1 MLIRSWNLFHGN
13 SFPPG
18 RTSYLEEMVRLASAD
33 HPDVLLLQE
42 VPVWALGQLGTWSGM
57 TAVSDVAQRPRLGPL
72 PIPAE
77 LGRRLTGLNP
87 GMLRSAFAG
96 QGNAILLGKGLRATA
111 HDVLTLNPP
120 EFRRA
125 EAQRLGLD
133 TLARLA
139 WAKERRICQ
148 ALRVVRD
155 GAPPLVIANLHTTS
169 SPGDPRIPG
178 AELRRAAAWVDT
190 FAGEGDVVV
199 LGGDFNVKPH
209 AGAALPG
216 YSDPG
221 PAGIDH
227 LLVRGAQPSPL
238 RAWPD
243 ERRSRDGILF
253 SDHTPIE
260 LEIP

>member
-1 MLIRSWNLFHGN
+1 
-13 SFPPG
+13 
-18 RTSYLEEMVRLASAD
+18 
-33 HPDVLLLQE
+33 
-42 VPVWALGQLGTWSGM
+42 
-57 TAVSDVAQRPRLGPL
+57 
-72 PIPAE
+72 
-77 LGRRLTGLNP
+77 
-87 GMLRSAFAG
+87 MLRSAFAG
-96 QGNAILLGKGLRATA
+96 QGNAILLGEGLRATTR
-111 HDVLTLNPP
+111 DVLTLNPA

-148 ALRVVRD
+148 AVRALRD
-155 GAPPLVIANLHTTS
+155 GGPPLVIANLHTTS
-169 SPGDPRIPG
+169 SPGDPRIPEG
-178 AELRRAAAWVDT
+178 ELRRAAVWVDSFT
-190 FAGEGDVVV
+190 EEGDVVV
-199 LGGDFNVKPH
+199 LGGDFNVEPH

-227 LLVRGAQPSPL
+227 VLVRGAQPSPL

>member
-13 SFPPG
+13 SCPPG
-18 RTSYLEEMVRLASAD
+18 RTSYLEEMVKLVTAD

-42 VPVWALGQLGTWSGM
+42 VPVWALGYLATWSAM
-57 TAVSDVAQRPRLGPL
+57 TAVADVAQRPRLGPL

-77 LGRRLTGLNP
+77 LGRRLTAIDPGL
-87 GMLRSAFAG
+87 LRSAFSG
-96 QGNAILLGKGLRATA
+96 QGNAILLGGSLQATV

-125 EAQRLGLD
+125 ETRRLGLD
-133 TLARLA
+133 VLARLA

-148 ALRVVRD
+148 AVRAARE
-155 GAPPLVIANLHTTS
+155 GGPPLVVANLHATS
-169 SPGDPRIPG
+169 SPGDPRIPE
-178 AELRRAAAWVDT
+178 AELRRAAAWVELL
-190 FAGEGDVVV
+190 AEEGDVVV
-199 LGGDFNVKPH
+199 VGGDFNVRPH
-209 AGAALPG
+209 SGALLPG

-221 PAGIDH
+221 PAIDH
-227 LLVRGAQPSPL
+227 LLVRGAEPSPL

-243 ERRSRDGILF
+243 ERRRRDGILL

>member
-1 MLIRSWNLFHGN
+1 VLVRSWNLFHGN
-13 SFPPG
+13 TVPPQREG
-18 RTSYLEEMVRLASAD
+18 FLDEMVRLATVD
-33 HPDVLLLQE
+33 DPDVLCLQE
-42 VPVWALGQLGTWSGM
+42 VPAWALGRF
-57 TAVSDVAQRPRLGPL
+57 TAGDVAARPAIGPL

-77 LGRRLTGLNP
+77 LGRRLTALNP
-87 GMLRSAFAG
+87 GLLRSAFAG
-96 QGNAILLGKGLRATA
+96 QGNATLLGEGLRTTA
-111 HDVLTLNPP
+111 HDVVTLNSP

-148 ALRVVRD
+148 AVRAFRD
-155 GAPPLVIANLHTTS
+155 GGPPLVIANLHTTS
-169 SPGDPRIPG
+169 SPGDPRIPE
-178 AELRRAAAWVDT
+178 AELRRAAAWVDS
-190 FAGEGDVVV
+190 FAGEGDVIV
-199 LGGDFNVKPH
+199 LGGDFNVEPH
-209 AGAALPG
+209 SGATLPG

-227 LLVRGAQPSPL
+227 VLVRGAQPSPL

-243 ERRSRDGILF
+243 ERRTRDGILF